1 MVSFAK
7 RRKMFEKE
15 KTEEILLAFLEKKA
29 TEAKREIE
37 EKGILSDDKAIPLL
51 LKTQFNHIA
60 HLDEELSNLREIMD
74 RRFEQVDKRFE
85 QMENKFNGKFEQI
98 DRRFEQIDR
107 CFEQVNR
114 KFLWVFSGMTAGF
127 TVLSSLIT
135 LFRFIK

>member
-37 EKGILSDDKAIPLL
+37 EKGVLSDDKAIPLL

-60 HLDEELSNLREIMD
+60 HLDEELTNLREIMD

-85 QMENKFNGKFEQI
+85 QMENKFLQIDGKFEQVNK
-98 DRRFEQIDR
+98 RF
-107 CFEQVNR
+107 V
-114 KFLWVFSGMTAGF
+114 WVFSGMAAGF

-135 LFRFIK
+135 IFKFIK